1 MTSFFIN
8 HKILFIQNNNLIYYV
23 DFKFHGRNF
32 EISLRS
38 FSFMAL
44 LMILNIFSIFLDNER
59 DFLY

>member
-44 LMILNIFSIFLDNER
+44 LMILNIFSIFLDNKR

>member
-1 MTSFFIN
+1 MTCFFIN

-44 LMILNIFSIFLDNER
+44 LMILNIFSIFFR
-59 DFLY
+59 

>member
-1 MTSFFIN
+1 MTCFFIN
-8 HKILFIQNNNLIYYV
+8 HKILFILNNNLIYYV

>member
-1 MTSFFIN
+1 MTCFFIN